1 MSGINN
7 GLLSLKENREVDLHN
22 KKTNLFYVCS
32 LFKTIQRTDSKR
44 EKLQHI
50 SVPCWVVNCC
60 LLNIWIL
67 GRLSVCQETDPT
79 CCKWNR
85 FYIVSF
91 RPCGRYYRVNIILVI
106 CCLSV
111 QFLIMEK
118 RKQKY
123 RKTSKGIGRKIMHT
137 LAARVVIVVFFCLG
151 ATELSSEAGNS
162 TLRSL
167 RSLLLP
173 FRENNAIRKTESVF
187 S

>member
-7 GLLSLKENREVDLHN
+7 GLLSLKENRKVDLHN
-22 KKTNLFYVCS
+22 EKTNLFYVCS
-32 LFKTIQRTDSKR
+32 LFKTIQRTDSERKVAAYLGTVLSS
-44 EKLQHI
+44 KLLFI
-50 SVPCWVVNCC
+50 
-60 LLNIWIL
+60 NIWIL

-106 CCLSV
+106 CCLPV

-118 RKQKY
+118 RKQNY

-151 ATELSSEAGNS
+151 ATELSGEAGNS
-162 TLRSL
+162 TLRSV

-173 FRENNAIRKTESVF
+173 FRESNAIRKTESVF

>member
-7 GLLSLKENREVDLHN
+7 GLLSPKENREVDLHN
-22 KKTNLFYVCS
+22 KKTNLFC
-32 LFKTIQRTDSKR
+32 LFFIQDYTENRFKERKIATYLGTVLSSK
-44 EKLQHI
+44 
-50 SVPCWVVNCC
+50 
-60 LLNIWIL
+60 LLFINIWIL

-91 RPCGRYYRVNIILVI
+91 RPCDRYYRVNIILVI
-106 CCLSV
+106 CCLPV
-111 QFLIMEK
+111 QFLIMAK

-123 RKTSKGIGRKIMHT
+123 RKTSKGIGRKIMQT

-151 ATELSSEAGNS
+151 ATELSGEAGNS